1 MESLTVFSFSILQ
14 KFLNT
19 RDQKTSDYL
28 LEMKKKEN

>member
-19 RDQKTSDYL
+19 DQKTSDYL